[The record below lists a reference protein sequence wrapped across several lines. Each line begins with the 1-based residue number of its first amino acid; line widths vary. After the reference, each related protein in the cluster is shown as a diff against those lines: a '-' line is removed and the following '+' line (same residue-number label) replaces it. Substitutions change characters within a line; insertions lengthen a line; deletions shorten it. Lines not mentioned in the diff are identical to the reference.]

1 MTFERGLLDILMF
14 DSILVPTDGSDHALE
29 AAEHGAALARVFK
42 ADLHV
47 VSAVDIQTAVGPFN
61 AGGLEPEIRARLQAD
76 AEEKITAVTEA
87 IALPGSVQTDI
98 LTGNA
103 VTEIL
108 AYCED
113 NGIDLIVMGTHGRT
127 GVKRYVAGSV
137 TEAVVR
143 KAEVPVLTVRATDQN
158 HVDTY
163 SDILVPTDGSEF
175 AAAAVEPALEIAA
188 TFDARVHALHVVD
201 LGDVAF
207 SADYTLPTELINH
220 LQEEGEAATEE
231 LAARARDAGVDAV
244 TEVLTGYPAREILDY
259 AEENDID
266 MIAMGTAGRTGL
278 SRFVLGSTTERVI
291 RHAEMPVLAVNAREK

>member
-1 MTFERGLLDILMF
+1 MF

-29 AAEHGAALARVFK
+29 AAEHGAALARAFE

-47 VSAVDIQTAVGPFN
+47 VSAVDMQTAVGPFN

-76 AEEKITAVTEA
+76 AEEKVTAVTEA
-87 IALPGSVQTDI
+87 VEVPAGVRTDVLI
-98 LTGNA
+98 GNA

-113 NGIDLIVMGTHGRT
+113 NGMDLIVMGTHGRT

-143 KAEVPVLTVRATDQN
+143 KAEVPVLTVRATDQSRET
-158 HVDTY
+158 DTY
-163 SDILVPTDGSEF
+163 SDILVPTDGSKF
-175 AAAAVEPALEIAA
+175 AAAAVEPALEVAA
-188 TFDARVHALHVVD
+188 AFDARVHAIHVVD

-207 SADYTLPTELINH
+207 SADYSPPTELIDH
-220 LQEEGEAATEE
+220 LQEEGEAATDEI
-231 LAARARDAGVDAV
+231 AARAREAGVDAV
-244 TEVLTGYPAREILDY
+244 TDVLTGYPAREILDY

-291 RHAEMPVLAVNAREK
+291 RHADSPVLAVNTREE